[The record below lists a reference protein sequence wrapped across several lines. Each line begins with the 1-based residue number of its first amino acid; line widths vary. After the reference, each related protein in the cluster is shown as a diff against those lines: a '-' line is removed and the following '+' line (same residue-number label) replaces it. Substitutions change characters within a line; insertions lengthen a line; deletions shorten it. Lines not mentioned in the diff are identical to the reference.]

1 MSNIQRVKMVHPG
14 DSSYL
19 SIEQMVSKITA
30 SGKISRADQQQFM
43 AALLSQ
49 AKISATEQ
57 ALVNRVFELLRA
69 GRLRVVD

>member
-1 MSNIQRVKMVHPG
+1 MIPINSNMKKAVNSAH
-14 DSSYL
+14 L
-19 SIEQMVSKITA
+19 SIEQMVHKITS

-49 AKISATEQ
+49 KTISSAEE
-57 ALVNRVFELLRA
+57 AMINRIFELLRA

>member
-1 MSNIQRVKMVHPG
+1 MIPINSNMKKALNSAQ
-14 DSSYL
+14 L
-19 SIEQMVSKITA
+19 SIEQMVHKITS

-49 AKISATEQ
+49 KTISAAEE
-57 ALVNRVFELLRA
+57 AMINRIFELLRA